1 MSAFYLVNFTWPLMH
16 ISISI
21 FHFELSKINNDN
33 YHIIE
38 FSLLNKSKGW
48 IIFNLVLALVNNWT
62 QDFQSNSPVLLSSH
76 CNGAVV

>member
-1 MSAFYLVNFTWPLMH
+1 MH

-21 FHFELSKINNDN
+21 FHFELSKINNNDN

-38 FSLLNKSKGW
+38 FILLNKNKGW
-48 IIFNLVLALVNNWT
+48 IIFNLVLALVNNWA
-62 QDFQSNSPVLLSSH
+62 QDFQLNSPLLLSSH

>member
-1 MSAFYLVNFTWPLMH
+1 MH

-21 FHFELSKINNDN
+21 FHFELSKINNNDN

-48 IIFNLVLALVNNWT
+48 IIFNLVLALVDNWA
-62 QDFQSNSPVLLSSH
+62 QDFQETAPCCCPLTAIV
-76 CNGAVV
+76 